1 MAKAKIAIGAT
12 RWIGGKL
19 MRWSGTAWKASR
31 RKVGGEL
38 AKRKSSALAKKGSSA
53 ITKAKSSAITKSS
66 GGKLTKT
73 QSKSITKSSGGK
85 LTTRNNKIKPSTTAN
100 TSRDTVK
107 GSGTRTGQPG
117 KNRNLLSA
125 SKPKPKPKPT
135 MRSRLSSAWRNL
147 SNEAW
152 LRNARKGA
160 DFGLLNQTLDKPAQ
174 LVGNRWLR
182 GGLNL
187 AYKQY
192 ILDQGLKTAK
202 NVLFPEAGILNDNI
216 LLDIANV
223 AQVARG
229 KRSLGK
235 GRLAQL
241 RNARLDEQAMLAD
254 EAAVSDQQSLAQS
267 NAPVVPTTPA
277 GSRLPGE
284 STADF
289 HGRLRADLDRD
300 FPTQPKVQTQPAAL
314 KVKTQEKKTNKKIAV
329 KQEQK
334 KGPTAE
340 ELWIKKTA
348 NSPAAKAFSGEERWK
363 LHIANQKWR
372 KKMGRTYTHID

>member
-12 RWIGGKL
+12 KWIGGKL

-53 ITKAKSSAITKSS
+53 ITKAKSSAITKSP
-66 GGKLTKT
+66 GGNLTKT

-85 LTTRNNKIKPSTTAN
+85 LTKTNNKIKPSTTAN

-107 GSGTRTGQPG
+107 SSGTRTGQPG
-117 KNRNLLSA
+117 KNRKLISA

-135 MRSRLSSAWRNL
+135 MRSRLSSAWRNYQNQRWL
-147 SNEAW
+147 DSKTTSGAVKRAMMQRKIGAGSFKGGLAEA
-152 LRNARKGA
+152 AIFAGA
-160 DFGLLNQTLDKPAQ
+160 DYLLSPAAI
-174 LVGNRWLR
+174 W
-182 GGLNL
+182 
-187 AYKQY
+187 
-192 ILDQGLKTAK
+192 
-202 NVLFPEAGILNDNI
+202 AGR
-216 LLDIANV
+216 
-223 AQVARG
+223 Q
-229 KRSLGK
+229 LGK
-235 GRLAQL
+235 GLVPVGRKIDDLL
-241 RNARLDEQAMLAD
+241 PGINSAD
-254 EAAVSDQQSLAQS
+254 ERRRLYIADPDKAPGAIPNFDQLTPAQMAEFQAA
-267 NAPVVPTTPA
+267 NKTTTPA

-289 HGRLRADLDRD
+289 HGRLRADLNRD
-300 FPTQPKVQTQPAAL
+300 FPTQPKVQ
-314 KVKTQEKKTNKKIAV
+314 TQEKKTNKKIAV
-329 KQEQK
+329 KQQ
-334 KGPTAE
+334 GPTAE

-348 NSPAAKAFSGEERWK
+348 NSPAAKAFSGPDRWK